1 MLNES
6 AFLKL
11 TALVDPATV
20 LGADTDPVAETSV
33 GLEHLGRVRLHND
46 ALSLILSR
54 SQTGARQFWA
64 KCAHTFLMHL
74 HGAYEVLHISS
85 TMVLH
90 PAKVRDVLY

>member
-20 LGADTDPVAETSV
+20 LGADTNPVAETSV

-46 ALSLILSR
+46 TLSLILSR
-54 SQTGARQFWA
+54 SETGARQFWA
-64 KCAHTFLMHL
+64 KGADTFLMHL
-74 HGAYEVLHISS
+74 HGANEVLHIFVYDGTTFCTS
-85 TMVLH
+85 T
-90 PAKVRDVLY
+90 